1 MSVRQH
7 TYTSPEIQVDRNNGD
22 IPCHTATRSVA
33 NASYCLLLLSR
44 SNGDA
49 PVLMTARRWMIR
61 GQAGFITRRSCSIEH
76 SNARFF
82 ARFRFVEAHLVQSF
96 SLLLKAGKVHK

>member
-7 TYTSPEIQVDRNNGD
+7 TYTSPEGQLAGTSPMEGV
-22 IPCHTATRSVA
+22 IPCYTATRSVA

-49 PVLMTARRWMIR
+49 PVLTTARRLDDSR
-61 GQAGFITRRSCSIEH
+61 AGWLY
-76 SNARFF
+76 NP
-82 ARFRFVEAHLVQSF
+82 
-96 SLLLKAGKVHK
+96 

>member
-1 MSVRQH
+1 
-7 TYTSPEIQVDRNNGD
+7 
-22 IPCHTATRSVA
+22 
-33 NASYCLLLLSR
+33 
-44 SNGDA
+44 
-49 PVLMTARRWMIR
+49 MIR
-61 GQAGFITRRSCSIEH
+61 GQAGFKLVEVAQIEH